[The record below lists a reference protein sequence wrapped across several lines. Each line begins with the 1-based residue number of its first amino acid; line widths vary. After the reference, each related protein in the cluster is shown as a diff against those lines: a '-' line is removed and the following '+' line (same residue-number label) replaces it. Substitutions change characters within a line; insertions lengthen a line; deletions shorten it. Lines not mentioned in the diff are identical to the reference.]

1 MITPTYPCQRV
12 AQYRHW
18 LIHIPSGTWP
28 TAIDHT
34 TPNSTGTGVY
44 LSMRSENLTA
54 LRFIEHTEVCLEFL
68 ISLGSHNQNSQSA
81 SGTRGGVATEYCTH
95 NANWALFGHVA
106 IVVWLYKLDVKETGH
121 DMS

>member
-28 TAIDHT
+28 TAMSCLDHT
-34 TPNSTGTGVY
+34 TPNRTGTGVY

-54 LRFIEHTEVCLEFL
+54 LRFIEHMLGVSDIFGFLKVRPKLE
-68 ISLGSHNQNSQSA
+68 
-81 SGTRGGVATEYCTH
+81 E
-95 NANWALFGHVA
+95 
-106 IVVWLYKLDVKETGH
+106 E
-121 DMS
+121 